1 MSRSLLERFQAYT
14 WPGNVRELENL
25 VKRIVVL
32 ESEEFVTH
40 ELLAKNDSASVAP
53 RAMNGTGLPAAPSAP
68 IESAALTPSPTPP
81 APAALVDGTGLK
93 EVARRA
99 AHEAERGVIKQVLEE
114 VRWNRVEAARR
125 LKISYKA
132 LLYKIVMYEL
142 APSRVS
148 GKRFQ

>member
-1 MSRSLLERFQAYT
+1 
-14 WPGNVRELENL
+14 VRELENL

-32 ESEEFVTH
+32 ESEEFVTQ
-40 ELLAKNDSASVAP
+40 ELLGKEAANGVVSARASNGAP
-53 RAMNGTGLPAAPSAP
+53 PEMTRTVVRELPEETAIAAPVR
-68 IESAALTPSPTPP
+68 P
-81 APAALVDGTGLK
+81 APAWVEGVGLK
-93 EVARRA
+93 DVARRA

-142 APSRVS
+142 APSRPG